1 MSLFGPVLTLLHT
14 LVPFVFVMTVVV
26 FFHELGHFLVGRWCG
41 VQVDVFS
48 IGFGPELFART
59 DRHGTRWRVAAI
71 PLGGYVKFHGDMN
84 AASAGPSDAIA
95 AMPEAERA
103 RTFTAQPVYERAAV
117 VAAGPIA
124 NFILALVIL
133 SGLFYVE
140 GRSILLPRVA
150 SVVAGSA
157 AEKAGFAAGDV
168 VHSID
173 GRPIDSFVDMQKIV
187 SVSSG
192 VPLSFG
198 IERGGQD
205 LSLIGTPE
213 RRDVKNPLGTSNTGV
228 LGVSA
233 STDPADVRNVRL
245 GLGAS
250 VVEAAHETWFVIDRT
265 ASYIGGLVIGR
276 EKPDQLSGPIGVAG
290 VAGQVAKIG
299 IGPLFNLI
307 AILSISI
314 GLINLVPVPL
324 LDGGHLLYFAFEAL
338 RGKPMSVGAQEFG
351 FKVGLALVSMLMIF
365 ATYNDI
371 SHFGHG

>member
-1 MSLFGPVLTLLHT
+1 MSLFGPVLALLHT
-14 LVPFVFVMTVVV
+14 VVPFVFVMTVVV

-59 DRHGTRWRVAAI
+59 DRHGTRWRIAAV
-71 PLGGYVKFHGDMN
+71 PLGGYVKFHGDLN
-84 AASAGPSDAIA
+84 AASAGAGDTVP

-103 RTFTAQPVYERAAV
+103 RTFTAQPVYERAAI

-133 SGLFYVE
+133 TAIFYVE
-140 GRSILLPRVA
+140 GRSVLLPRVA
-150 SVVAGSA
+150 SVVTGSA
-157 AEKAGFAAGDV
+157 AEKAGFAPGDV
-168 VHSID
+168 VQSID
-173 GRPIDSFVDMQKIV
+173 GRPVASFVDMQKVV
-187 SVSSG
+187 SASSG
-192 VPLSFG
+192 VPLTFG
-198 IERGGQD
+198 VERAGQAV
-205 LSLIGTPE
+205 SLTATPD
-213 RRDVKNPLGTSNTGV
+213 RRNVKGPLGEASIGV
-228 LGVSA
+228 LGVAA
-233 STDPADVRNVRL
+233 STDPADIRSERL

-250 VVEAAHETWFVIDRT
+250 VSEAAQNTWFVIDRT
-265 ASYIGGLVIGR
+265 ATYIGGLVIGR

-290 VAGQVAKIG
+290 VASQVAQIG

-324 LDGGHLLYFAFEAL
+324 LDGGHLLYFAFEAV
-338 RGKPMSVGAQEFG
+338 RGRPMSLGAQEFG

-371 SHFGHG
+371 AHLGHG

>member
-213 RRDVKNPLGTSNTGV
+213 RRDVKNPLGTSNIGV

>member
-1 MSLFGPVLTLLHT
+1 MSLFGPILTLLYT

-59 DRHGTRWRVAAI
+59 DRHGTRWRVAAV

-84 AASAGPSDAIA
+84 AASAGPSDAIGS
-95 AMPEAERA
+95 MPEAERA
-103 RTFTAQPVYERAAV
+103 RTFAAQPVYERAAV

-124 NFILALVIL
+124 NMILALVIL
-133 SGLFYVE
+133 SGLFYFE

-168 VHSID
+168 VRSID
-173 GRPIDSFVDMQKIV
+173 GRPIGSFLDMQKIV
-187 SVSSG
+187 SASSG
-192 VPLSFG
+192 VPLSFA
-198 IERGGQD
+198 IERAGQD
-205 LSLIGTPE
+205 LSLTAIPE
-213 RRDVKNPLGTSNTGV
+213 HRDVKGQPGTSNTGV
-228 LGVSA
+228 LGVAA
-233 STDPADVRNVRL
+233 STDPADIRNERL

-250 VVEAAHETWFVIDRT
+250 VGEAAHETWFVIDRT
-265 ASYIGGLVIGR
+265 ASYIGGLLIGR

-324 LDGGHLLYFAFEAL
+324 LDGGHLLYFAFEAV
-338 RGKPMSVGAQEFG
+338 RGKPMSLGAQEFG

-371 SHFGHG
+371 THFGHG

>member
-1 MSLFGPVLTLLHT
+1 MSLFGPITTILYTI
-14 LVPFVFVMTVVV
+14 VPFVFVMTVVV

-41 VQVDVFS
+41 VRVDAFS
-48 IGFGPELFART
+48 IGFGPEIFARV

-84 AASAGPSDAIA
+84 AASVGSDEALA
-95 AMPEAERA
+95 VMPAAERA
-103 RTFTAQPVYERAAV
+103 VTFAAQPVHERAAI

-124 NFILALVIL
+124 NFILALAIM
-133 SGLFYVE
+133 SGIFYLE

-150 SVVAGSA
+150 SVQAESA
-157 AEKAGFAAGDV
+157 AAKAGFAAGDIV
-168 VHSID
+168 RSID
-173 GRPIDSFVDMQKIV
+173 GQPIRSFLDMQKVV
-187 SVSSG
+187 SASSG
-192 VPLSFG
+192 IPLTFG
-198 IERGGQD
+198 VERDGRD
-205 LSLIGTPE
+205 LDLTATPE
-213 RRDVKNPLGTSNTGV
+213 RRDVKGPLGTSNIGV
-228 LGVSA
+228 LGVAA
-233 STDPADVRNVRL
+233 STNAADFSTERL

-250 VVEAAHETWFVIDRT
+250 LKEAVSETWFVIDRT
-265 ASYIGGLVIGR
+265 AAYVGGLVLGR

-299 IGPLFNLI
+299 VVPLFNLI

-314 GLINLVPVPL
+314 GLLNLVPVPL

-338 RGKPMSVGAQEFG
+338 RGKPMSLGAQEFG

-371 SHFGHG
+371 AHFARG

>member
-1 MSLFGPVLTLLHT
+1 MSLFGPVLTLLYT
-14 LVPFVFVMTVVV
+14 IVPFVFVMTVVV

-59 DRHGTRWRVAAI
+59 DRHGTRWRVAAV
-71 PLGGYVKFHGDMN
+71 PLGGYVKFHGDIN

-95 AMPEAERA
+95 AMPADERA
-103 RTFTAQPVYERAAV
+103 RTFAAQPVYERAAV

-133 SGLFYVE
+133 SGLFYFE

-150 SVVAGSA
+150 TVVAGSA

-173 GRPIDSFVDMQKIV
+173 GQPIASFVDMQKIV

-198 IERGGQD
+198 VERGGQN
-205 LSLIGTPE
+205 LSLTATPE
-213 RRDVKNPLGTSNTGV
+213 RRDVKSPLGTSNIGV

-233 STDPADVRNVRL
+233 STDPADVRNERL
-245 GLGAS
+245 GLVPA
-250 VVEAAHETWFVIDRT
+250 VAEAAHETWFVIDKT

-290 VAGQVAKIG
+290 VAGQVARIG

-324 LDGGHLLYFAFEAL
+324 LDGGHLLYFTFEAL

-371 SHFGHG
+371 SHFGRG